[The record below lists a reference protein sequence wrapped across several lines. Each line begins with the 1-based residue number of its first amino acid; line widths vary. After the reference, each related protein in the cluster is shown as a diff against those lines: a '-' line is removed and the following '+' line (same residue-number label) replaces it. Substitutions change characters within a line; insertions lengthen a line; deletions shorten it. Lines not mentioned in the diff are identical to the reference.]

1 MILRLLKYGLIGT
14 LTISTVGISAFTAWK
29 AGYLKLPEAAEHGLG
44 ALEDVARGS
53 EELAA
58 VKDQLGTLLD
68 AVSPVEM
75 APGNAEHS
83 DPRPPADQKQMASG
97 RKIYRWRDGQGNLF
111 ITDTPPPKGVK
122 AEEIIVDDGPKVEL
136 SDSRES
142 PTNPVTGSTA
152 GTGQPS
158 GSSSPDERRDVTA
171 LFGSDTEAL
180 RVIEQ
185 LQKERTE
192 ASQKTD

>member
-1 MILRLLKYGLIGT
+1 MILRLLKYTLIGT

-29 AGYLKLPEAAEHGLG
+29 AGYLKLPEAAERGLG
-44 ALEDVARGS
+44 ALEDVARSS

-68 AVSPVEM
+68 AVSPAET
-75 APGNAEHS
+75 APGNAEQS
-83 DPRPPADQKQMASG
+83 DPRPLADRKQMASE

-122 AEEIIVDDGPKVEL
+122 AEEIVVDDGPKVEL
-136 SDSRES
+136 SESRKAAASPVADSAAE
-142 PTNPVTGSTA
+142 
-152 GTGQPS
+152 TGQTS
-158 GSSSPDERRDVTA
+158 KSSSSVERRDVTA

-192 ASQKTD
+192 ASQQTD